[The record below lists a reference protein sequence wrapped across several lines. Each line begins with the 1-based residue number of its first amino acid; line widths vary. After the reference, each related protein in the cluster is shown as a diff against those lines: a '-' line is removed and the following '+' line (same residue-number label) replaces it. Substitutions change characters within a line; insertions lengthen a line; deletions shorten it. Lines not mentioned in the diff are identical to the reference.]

1 MHPPR
6 EGGKCFCSR
15 RLLIDRPAFSSY
27 QKGGSEG
34 RDMSIQAHAGG
45 RLTTWLDKAPA
56 PVFAAY
62 AIIAAFTTYFCM
74 YAFRKPFAAAKF
86 EGQFFLGSAVALKTA
101 IVISQILGYALS
113 KYIGIKVCSEVSPA
127 RRAATLLILIIWAEL
142 ALVAYGLVP
151 NNLKTVAIFLNGLP
165 LGMVWGLVVWYL
177 EGRRTS
183 ELLLAGLSC
192 SYIVSSGMVKDFG
205 RAMMEGGVAE
215 WWREVPLIGSP
226 IGSALGRVNEGWM
239 PAITGLH
246 FLPLF
251 LLAVWMLNRLPRPS
265 DSDVAA
271 RSERKTMT
279 AADRL
284 AFVRQFALGMASLCI
299 AYFFLTA
306 YRDFR
311 DNYQVEIFDG
321 LGYPY
326 AKNKTIIS
334 KAETIVAFGVMVAL
348 ASLTFIKDN
357 RRGLLGAFLI
367 MTGGLL
373 SLGVSTVLLDA
384 GAINGFWWMTLTGL
398 GSYLAYVPFG
408 SVLFD
413 RLIASTRAAGTAVF
427 AIYLADAIGYTG
439 SVGVQLFKDLSHRE
453 MSRLGFFKGF
463 SHFVC
468 VVGVTCMITSCIYF
482 RHRHRRQSSEAA
494 RPSIPAV
501 PEIGKM
507 DLRNRP

>member
-1 MHPPR
+1 
-6 EGGKCFCSR
+6 
-15 RLLIDRPAFSSY
+15 
-27 QKGGSEG
+27 
-34 RDMSIQAHAGG
+34 MSNQTHAGE
-45 RLTTWLDKAPA
+45 RLTAWLEKAPA

-62 AIIAAFTTYFCM
+62 AILAAFTTYFCM

-101 IVISQILGYALS
+101 IVISQIFGYALS

-127 RRAATLLILIIWAEL
+127 RRAATLVILILWAEL
-142 ALVAYGLVP
+142 ALLAYGLVP

-192 SYIVSSGMVKDFG
+192 SYIVSSGIVKDIG

-215 WWREVPLIGSP
+215 WWRQVPLIGSP
-226 IGSALGRVNEGWM
+226 IGSVLGKVNEGWM

-265 DSDVAA
+265 ESDVAA
-271 RSERKTMT
+271 RSERRTMS
-279 AADRL
+279 AVDRL
-284 AFVRQFALGMASLCI
+284 AFVRQFALGMALLCVS
-299 AYFFLTA
+299 YFFLTA

-326 AKNKTIIS
+326 AKNKAIIS
-334 KAETIVAFGVMVAL
+334 KAETIVAFGVIIAL
-348 ASLTFIKDN
+348 ASLSLIKDN

-367 MTGGLL
+367 MTSGLL
-373 SLGVSTVLLDA
+373 TLGVSTVLLDA
-384 GAINGFWWMTLTGL
+384 GAIDGFWWMTLTGL
-398 GSYLAYVPFG
+398 GIYLAYVPFG

-439 SVGVQLFKDLSHRE
+439 SVGVQLFKDLSHSE
-453 MSRLGFFKGF
+453 MSRLRFFTGICLF
-463 SHFVC
+463 MC
-468 VVGVTCMITSCIYF
+468 VVGVACTITSCIYF
-482 RHRHRRQSSEAA
+482 MHRHRRHSCEHPG
-494 RPSIPAV
+494 PSAPAV
-501 PEIGKM
+501 PENKKL
-507 DLRNRP
+507 DFRNRR

>member
-1 MHPPR
+1 
-6 EGGKCFCSR
+6 
-15 RLLIDRPAFSSY
+15 
-27 QKGGSEG
+27 
-34 RDMSIQAHAGG
+34 MSNQTHAGE
-45 RLTTWLDKAPA
+45 RLTAWLEKAPA

-62 AIIAAFTTYFCM
+62 AILAAFTTYFCM

-101 IVISQILGYALS
+101 IVISQIFGYALS

-127 RRAATLLILIIWAEL
+127 RRAATLVILILWAEL
-142 ALVAYGLVP
+142 ALLAYGLVP

-192 SYIVSSGMVKDFG
+192 SYIVSSGIVKDIG

-215 WWREVPLIGSP
+215 WWRQVPLIGSP
-226 IGSALGRVNEGWM
+226 IGSVLGKVNEGWM

-265 DSDVAA
+265 ESDVAA
-271 RSERKTMT
+271 RSERRTMS
-279 AADRL
+279 AVDRL
-284 AFVRQFALGMASLCI
+284 AFVRQFALGMALLCVS
-299 AYFFLTA
+299 YFFLTA

-326 AKNKTIIS
+326 AKNKAIIS
-334 KAETIVAFGVMVAL
+334 KAETIVAFGVIIAL
-348 ASLTFIKDN
+348 ASLSLIKDN

-367 MTGGLL
+367 MTSGLL
-373 SLGVSTVLLDA
+373 TLGVSTVLLDA
-384 GAINGFWWMTLTGL
+384 GAIDGFWWMTLTGL
-398 GSYLAYVPFG
+398 GIYLAYVPFG

-439 SVGVQLFKDLSHRE
+439 SVGVQLFKDLSHSE

-463 SHFVC
+463 SLFMC
-468 VVGVTCMITSCIYF
+468 VVGVACTITSCIYF
-482 RHRHRRQSSEAA
+482 MHRHRRHSCEHPG
-494 RPSIPAV
+494 PSAPAV
-501 PEIGKM
+501 PENKKL
-507 DLRNRP
+507 DFRNRR